1 MFQLQR
7 GGLQKIVPKMLPSCH
22 HLRRIKEERNLKS
35 IKILYLELFY
45 LTLEISAHFYR
56 RLPIFS
62 PHSRYLPKSNAI
74 SKLNFRQENLQHK
87 LGQRM
92 ARYWNFAVHK
102 KAIMKTKFCP
112 CCQDLILKILLL
124 FDIRTSASPSSVFV
138 QYKRAAVVTSNVS
151 SKQ

>member
-7 GGLQKIVPKMLPSCH
+7 GGLQKIVPKMSPSCH
-22 HLRRIKEERNLKS
+22 HVRRIKEERNLKS

-74 SKLNFRQENLQHK
+74 WKLNFRQENLQHK
-87 LGQRM
+87 WQDIGIWPCIKNRWWRQ
-92 ARYWNFAVHK
+92 NFVLVVKIWFLRSYYH
-102 KAIMKTKFCP
+102 
-112 CCQDLILKILLL
+112 LILELLL
-124 FDIRTSASPSSVFV
+124 PHHQFV
-138 QYKRAAVVTSNVS
+138 YNINAVVTSNVS

>member
-1 MFQLQR
+1 
-7 GGLQKIVPKMLPSCH
+7 MLPSCH
-22 HLRRIKEERNLKS
+22 HVRRIKEERNLKS

-92 ARYWNFAVHK
+92 ARYWNFAVHEK
-102 KAIMKTKFCP
+102 SIIKTKFCP
-112 CCQDLILKILLL
+112 CCQDLIPLRSYYYLILELLL
-124 FDIRTSASPSSVFV
+124 SHHLFLYNINELLS
-138 QYKRAAVVTSNVS
+138 
-151 SKQ
+151 